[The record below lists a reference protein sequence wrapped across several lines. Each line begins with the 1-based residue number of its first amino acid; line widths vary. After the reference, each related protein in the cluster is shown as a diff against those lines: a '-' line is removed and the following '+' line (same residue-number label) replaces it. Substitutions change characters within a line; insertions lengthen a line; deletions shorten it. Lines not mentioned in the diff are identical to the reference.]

1 MPHAR
6 QVLSST
12 SALFLRIAGV
22 DPLASSTS
30 RRFLSKFDSSQL
42 RIQRGREDQ
51 MGEKP
56 PVDKLVF
63 GKTMTDHMLT
73 CKWSETEGWGKPL
86 IEPVR

>member
-1 MPHAR
+1 
-6 QVLSST
+6 
-12 SALFLRIAGV
+12 
-22 DPLASSTS
+22 
-30 RRFLSKFDSSQL
+30 
-42 RIQRGREDQ
+42 

-86 IEPVR
+86 IEPVRQVDPEYEIPIRLPMNG